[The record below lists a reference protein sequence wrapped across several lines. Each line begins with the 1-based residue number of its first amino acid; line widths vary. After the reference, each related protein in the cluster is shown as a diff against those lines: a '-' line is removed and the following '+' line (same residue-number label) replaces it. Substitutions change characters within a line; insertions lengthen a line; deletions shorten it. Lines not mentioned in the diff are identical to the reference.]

1 VILSVLLALTV
12 LPNLLYGQLIIVFKE
27 AFEQDYDQAHLMLIQ
42 NLGDASVGL
51 FESLREET
59 ISEST
64 ASEISIWAVGVN
76 DNDIKLV
83 FTSEASNQ
91 QPSDFM
97 SLDPEIPHDELAD
110 VFHLGYVLIL
120 YRSLPGILMLTG
132 ILIDS
137 YPIEFK
143 LSVNHGET

>member
-1 VILSVLLALTV
+1 MILSVLLELTV
-12 LPNLLYGQLIIVFKE
+12 LPNLLDSQLVIVSKE
-27 AFEQDYDQAHLMLIQ
+27 AFEEDHDKANLMLIQ
-42 NLGDASVGL
+42 NLGDASVRL
-51 FESLREET
+51 FESLREQA

-64 ASEISIWAVGVN
+64 ATEISIWTVGVN
-76 DNDIKLV
+76 DNNIKLV

-91 QPSDFM
+91 KPSNFM
-97 SLDPEIPHDELAD
+97 SLDPKIPHDELAD

-137 YPIEFK
+137 YPIEFQ

>member
-1 VILSVLLALTV
+1 VILSVLLELTV
-12 LPNLLYGQLIIVFKE
+12 LPNLLDSQLIIVFKE

-83 FTSEASNQ
+83 LTSEASNQ
-91 QPSDFM
+91 QPSDLM

-110 VFHLGYVLIL
+110 VFHLGDVLIL

-132 ILIDS
+132 LLIDS
-137 YPIEFK
+137 YPIEFN